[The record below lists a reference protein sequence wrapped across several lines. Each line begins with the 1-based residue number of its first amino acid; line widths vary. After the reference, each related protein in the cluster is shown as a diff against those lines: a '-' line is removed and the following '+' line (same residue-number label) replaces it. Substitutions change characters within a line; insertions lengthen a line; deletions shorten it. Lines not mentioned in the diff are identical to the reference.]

1 MSFYMDFPSS
11 DTSSIAVA
19 FERYQKTDPVEL
31 HMHRHYEFTLVNRG
45 TIIHRFRGVEV
56 PLIAGDVFLIPP
68 GEEHGYLAD
77 PNSAITNCYFFPE
90 RLGRFSEY
98 VKDGTFQSSEI
109 PCGLED
115 VKNQWDNLLSTI
127 SLRGGMRAQEPQ
139 LITNNLTKQG
149 VLHLA
154 PAEAMDVETLLRR
167 IHEEHISLQYDS
179 EYMKSAILQMILV
192 IFKPVS
198 YTHLDVYKRQRY
210 VSAFCMTSGSISP

>member
-1 MSFYMDFPSS
+1 MNLHWSTAARSS
-11 DTSSIAVA
+11 TDSAVLK
-19 FERYQKTDPVEL
+19 F
-31 HMHRHYEFTLVNRG
+31 
-45 TIIHRFRGVEV
+45 

-127 SLRGGMRAQEPQ
+127 SPERWYEGTGA
-139 LITNNLTKQG
+139 T
-149 VLHLA
+149 A
-154 PAEAMDVETLLRR
+154 D
-167 IHEEHISLQYDS
+167 HE
-179 EYMKSAILQMILV
+179 
-192 IFKPVS
+192 
-198 YTHLDVYKRQRY
+198 
-210 VSAFCMTSGSISP
+210 